1 MSDAQPSGTVTLVF
15 TDVEGSTRLLDELG
29 ADSYREALGEHR
41 RVVRAAC
48 SRHQGYEVDYEGDAF
63 FYAFA
68 SAQHAVSAV
77 SEAMVGLETG
87 PIRIRVGIHT
97 GEPALDPPKYVGMD
111 VHRAARIMSAAHGG
125 QVVLSPST
133 VSLLESGSFELIDL
147 GEHRFKDLSAPERVF
162 QLGAGEFPPIRSL
175 HRTNLPVPATPFLGR
190 EEELAAVVGM
200 LGEPD
205 VRLVSLVGPGGTGK
219 TRLALQVAAEASD
232 AYPDGVFWAPL
243 APLRDP
249 ALVLPAVA
257 AALSVIEGKE
267 GSPVDDLA
275 RALAGRRLL
284 VLVDNVEH
292 LMPDAADLV
301 GAFVEACP
309 SATTVVTTRERLQ
322 LPGEH
327 VYAVPPMSETDGEA
341 LFLIRAATV
350 GVELEASAELR
361 KLCGRLDNLPLALE
375 LAAARAVVFSPAQ
388 LLDRLSQRLDLLKAG
403 RGVDAR
409 QETLRSTIAWSH
421 DLLDADEQ
429 ALFRRL
435 SVFAGSCS
443 FESAEQVAGAD
454 PDVLQSLLDKSLLR
468 RRDGTLGPR
477 FWMLETIR
485 EFASEQLTAAG
496 EADEL
501 RRRHLDHYAALAEDC
516 FDETLLGNDDLDRL
530 EEERENLRVAFD
542 LALEIEPGLAL
553 ELGRRLMPAWQ
564 RRGDFREGRERLA
577 AALSRAPD
585 APEGAR
591 AWALRAAAVL
601 ASQQSELEV
610 ADSLGYEALTL
621 FRELGDRRGEGWTLH
636 VLGWNAMARGA
647 FSEARRL
654 YEEAADAHGGP
665 GDEQLQRRVLVSL
678 ATVDSAQGDHA
689 RAVGV
694 LRDVVATTRREGSTH
709 ELAIAVLNLG
719 VSEANAGETDEARRS
734 YEESI
739 ALSRR
744 DARKPGL
751 AIGLC
756 NLGYL
761 LRASAPSEALAH
773 FSESLALSR
782 EMEEPR
788 TIAYCLVG
796 GAGILAAQG
805 NFTQATTLLGA
816 ASAIR
821 APTGMGVAPSR
832 RRMADTVEAQCR
844 EALSADAFA
853 RAWDE
858 GGALDANAGAD
869 WALHLWGETE

>member
-1 MSDAQPSGTVTLVF
+1 MSDVQPSGTVTLVF
-15 TDVEGSTRLLDELG
+15 TDVEGSTRLLEELG
-29 ADSYREALGEHR
+29 TDAYREALGEHR
-41 RVVRAAC
+41 RVVREAYA
-48 SRHQGYEVDYEGDAF
+48 RHQGYEVDFEGDAF

-68 SAQHAVSAV
+68 SAQAAVSAAT
-77 SEAMVGLETG
+77 EAMAGLQAG

-125 QVVLSPST
+125 QVLLSPST
-133 VSLLESGSFELIDL
+133 VTLLEPGSFDVTDL
-147 GEHRFKDLSAPERVF
+147 GEHRFKDLSASERVF
-162 QLGAGEFPPIRSL
+162 QLGDGEFPPIRSL

-219 TRLALQVAAEASD
+219 TRLALQAAAEASD

-257 AALSVIEGKE
+257 AALSVIEGKDS
-267 GSPVDDLA
+267 SPVDDLA

-284 VLVDNVEH
+284 VFVDNVEH

-309 SATTVVTTRERLQ
+309 TVTTVVTTRERLQ

-327 VYAVPPMSETDGEA
+327 VYAVPPMSEPDGEA
-341 LFLIRAATV
+341 LFRIRAATV
-350 GVELEASAELR
+350 GVELAGSEELR
-361 KLCGRLDNLPLALE
+361 ELCGRLDNLPLALE
-375 LAAARAVVFSPAQ
+375 LAAARTVVFSPAQ
-388 LLDRLSQRLDLLKAG
+388 LLARLSQRLDLLKAG

-443 FESAEQVAGAD
+443 LESAEQVSGAD

-485 EFASEQLTAAG
+485 EFAAEQLAAVG
-496 EADEL
+496 EADDL
-501 RRRHLDHYAALAEDC
+501 KRRHLDHFAALAEDC
-516 FDETLLGNDDLDRL
+516 FDETLLGNDDFDRL

-542 LALEIEPGLAL
+542 LALEIEPALAL
-553 ELGRRLMPAWQ
+553 ELGRRLVPSWM
-564 RRGDFREGRERLA
+564 RRGDYREGRERLA
-577 AALSRAPD
+577 AALSRASH
-585 APEGAR
+585 APGLAR
-591 AWALRAAAVL
+591 AWALRAAALL
-601 ASQQSELEV
+601 ASQQSDLAV
-610 ADSLGYEALTL
+610 ADSLGYETLAL
-621 FRELGDRRGEGWTLH
+621 FRELGDQRGVGWTLH

-647 FSEARRL
+647 YGEARRL

-665 GDEQLQRRVLVSL
+665 GDEQLQRRELMAL
-678 ATVDSAQGDHA
+678 AHVMSVQGDHA
-689 RAVGV
+689 RAVSL
-694 LRDVVATTRREGSTH
+694 LRDVVASTRREGSSLD
-709 ELAIAVLNLG
+709 LALALGSLG
-719 VSEANAGETDEARRS
+719 VAEDAAGHMEQGRRLI
-734 YEESI
+734 EEST
-739 ALSRR
+739 ALLRQ
-744 DARKPGL
+744 DARKPAL

-756 NLGYL
+756 NLGYV
-761 LRASAPSEALAH
+761 LRATDPVEALAH
-773 FSESLALSR
+773 FSESLTLAR
-782 EMEEPR
+782 EVEEPR
-788 TIAYCLVG
+788 TIAYCLEG
-796 GAGILAAQG
+796 GAGIIAARG
-805 NFTQATTLLGA
+805 KLTDATTLLAA

-821 APTGMGVAPSR
+821 ALTGEVSSPQR
-832 RRMADTVEAQCR
+832 RANADILKAQCR
-844 EALSADAFA
+844 EALSAEAFA
-853 RAWDE
+853 RAWEE
-858 GGALDANAGAD
+858 GFALDANAAAD
-869 WALHLWGETE
+869 WALRLFEEAE